1 MWGEEVDEFDQVR
14 WYCLSAD
21 AASPYEITTFSGGLR
36 ACVGRLFAY
45 LEMKAILVELL
56 SKFVFETVDRSPK
69 MLHPTLSLKSAD

>member
-1 MWGEEVDEFDQVR
+1 MWGEEVDEFDQDR

-36 ACVGRLFAY
+36 VCVGRLF
-45 LEMKAILVELL
+45 VELL

-69 MLHPTLSLKSAD
+69 MLNPTLSLKSAD